1 MTNLSK
7 YRQLSYMAMTGLTVA
22 LLLSFAALWNSLL
35 TAEVKHEGWVIVFI
49 LLSFGIG
56 TFLFYL
62 AYKTSDAAALES
74 IRKEAVETGKGEILR
89 EIEKRNQ
96 AERSE
101 QKIEEEDIE
110 KTVQMILSG
119 IQSTRTASG
128 FCNKVLGNL
137 AKQMGFVQGILYM
150 KQANGELFDATGEY
164 ALTDRKP
171 PSFKIGENLPGQ
183 VAESKSM
190 MIIYD
195 IPENY
200 FRISSGLGS
209 SKPRF
214 LLLAPVLF
222 QEECVAV
229 LELAAFKKPDE
240 TTGRVLDKLSSE
252 LGTRL
257 NKFAVA

>member
-1 MTNLSK
+1 
-7 YRQLSYMAMTGLTVA
+7 
-22 LLLSFAALWNSLL
+22 
-35 TAEVKHEGWVIVFI
+35 
-49 LLSFGIG
+49 
-56 TFLFYL
+56 
-62 AYKTSDAAALES
+62 
-74 IRKEAVETGKGEILR
+74 
-89 EIEKRNQ
+89 
-96 AERSE
+96 
-101 QKIEEEDIE
+101 
-110 KTVQMILSG
+110 MILSG